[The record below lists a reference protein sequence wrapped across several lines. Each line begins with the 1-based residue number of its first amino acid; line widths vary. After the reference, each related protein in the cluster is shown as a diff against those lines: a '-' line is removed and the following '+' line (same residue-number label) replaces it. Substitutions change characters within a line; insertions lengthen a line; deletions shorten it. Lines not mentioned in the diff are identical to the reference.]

1 MGEQLLQIFDDEFQQ
16 MIDDAVK
23 RDRESYAT
31 LPMATRQ
38 KMFDPEGVKRSGE
51 QSSNQA
57 KFVKFDQAA
66 GD

>member
-1 MGEQLLQIFDDEFQQ
+1 

-51 QSSNQA
+51 QSSSQA